1 MTTTE
6 SFETLMPEPYAW
18 HYWNSGGATVY
29 HRGPSKRLEADLEA
43 AEIFPRVHHIER
55 LYTAEQMRA
64 MFDAAKPQWQ
74 SIESAPKHTEVL
86 VWREDSGSF
95 IAKLTTPDA
104 VLSERELEH
113 AEFPEDFEEWFSDA
127 YGWQEGSEKP
137 THWRPLD
144 EPSAAAIR
152 AREDGVAG

>member
-6 SFETLMPEPYAW
+6 AFAALMPKPA
-18 HYWNSGGATVY
+18 HVVHT
-29 HRGPSKRLEADLEA
+29 RDEAG
-43 AEIFPRVHHIER
+43 EIK

-64 MFDAAKPQWQ
+64 MFDAATERAAKQEWQ
-74 SIESAPKHTEVL
+74 TIESAPKHTEVL

-104 VLSERELEH
+104 VITPEEMERENL
-113 AEFPEDFEEWFSDA
+113 EFPDDFEEWFSDA
-127 YGWQEGSEKP
+127 YGWQEGSERP

-144 EPSAAAIR
+144 EPGAAAMR
-152 AREDGVAG
+152 GAP